1 MRRQFSAASLGFGHV
16 VWSLRE
22 ACPKVQAELER
33 VLARDVANEAKLAA
47 QEAEL
52 AGLRSKLAEH
62 GGATRTVAGEGRGV
76 GIWVGALVGA
86 SVGCGLGR
94 AVGNIVDGSGVG

>member
-16 VWSLRE
+16 VWSVRE

-33 VLARDVANEAKLAA
+33 VLARDVAHAAKLAA

-52 AGLRSKLAEH
+52 AGLRSASWESSL
-62 GGATRTVAGEGRGV
+62 RS
-76 GIWVGALVGA
+76 ALYF
-86 SVGCGLGR
+86 LLR
-94 AVGNIVDGSGVG
+94 